1 MDTCVDRT
9 IERGKQRN
17 AKEQRTV
24 PRGSALRIRHIGLLA
39 MGLFLL
45 LAVPVHA
52 QTQTLFRADDGTAYQ
67 LLRSIAPLGA
77 GADEVAITT
86 LGGAVTGVGAC
97 VGIGSMSGSA
107 TSAIGG
113 VNPNS
118 GQILHPFDQ
127 IVRTGILVPNS
138 ISTASFDPQF
148 GGRITLG
155 TGAGALNVC
164 KDPFDCTGEVNIQP
178 TATLDMASGGVP
190 AACIANGLAADCDSP
205 IIRNAFAFGLTA
217 NNNPPLCDTPSNVT
231 VNTTVCAATP
241 SDGFALASGEAILFI
256 YDESLAGS
264 GFTTAYGGFLID
276 TDGMGSVCTAN
287 QVVASSAENRS
298 SAAPAGPTQTPTET
312 PTNTPTSTAT
322 NTATDTATVTATPT
336 NTATNTP
343 VDTATATNTPIDTA
357 TATATNTRTPTATRT
372 RTNTAT
378 PTVTDTPTNTPA
390 PPPVEQLCRTKGFW
404 AGHSCPETADLMS
417 VCEKDNSQNITQ
429 QVINAAGGSLSIC
442 GETLTDTH
450 LNHEHSAVEA
460 LCVKIE
466 GEQILQLASQLT
478 AAALNC
484 VISGQGSNC
493 AGSSIEVQFNAC
505 NMACANGQTTAIVNG
520 ARVDCVN
527 VIDRFN
533 SNPAC
538 EAQPLCNEDLGLCFD
553 PPGSAGGSKQCND
566 ARQNTCTIFSG
577 SPPCGSANALSS
589 VNMSAKEKNGA
600 PKNLKNR

>member
-1 MDTCVDRT
+1 MDTCIYRN
-9 IERGKQRN
+9 IARSKERNG
-17 AKEQRTV
+17 KEQRTV
-24 PRGSALRIRHIGLLA
+24 TRRSAARIPRIGLMT

-45 LAVPVHA
+45 VAVPVHA

-67 LLRSIAPLGA
+67 LLRAIAPLGV
-77 GADEVAITT
+77 GADEVVITT
-86 LGGAVTGVGAC
+86 LGGAATGVGAC

-241 SDGFALASGEAILFI
+241 SDGFALANGEAILFI

-298 SAAPAGPTQTPTET
+298 SLPSGPTQTPTET

-343 VDTATATNTPIDTA
+343 EDTATATATNTATF
-357 TATATNTRTPTATRT
+357 TATATNTRTPTATST

-378 PTVTDTPTNTPA
+378 PTVTNTPTNTPA
-390 PPPVEQLCRTKGFW
+390 PEATQLCRTKGFW
-404 AGHSCPETADLMS
+404 AGHSCPENADLTS

-429 QVINAAGGSLSIC
+429 AVIDAAGGSLSIC
-442 GETLTDTH
+442 GKTLTDTH

-460 LCVKIE
+460 LCVKVE
-466 GEQILQLASQLT
+466 GEKILQLASQLT

-484 VISGQGSNC
+484 VITGQPSNC
-493 AGSSIEVQFNAC
+493 AGSSIAAEFSAC
-505 NMACANGQTTAIVNG
+505 NMACAAGETTAILNG
-520 ARVDCVN
+520 AQVDCVN

-538 EAQPLCNEDLGLCFD
+538 EARPLCNEDLGLCFD
-553 PPGSAGGSKQCND
+553 PPGSAGGPKQCND

-577 SPPCGSANALSS
+577 SPPCGSANALGS
-589 VNMSAKEKNGA
+589 VDMGGKEKNGA